1 MRRRNLFMSLTLMC
15 GFLCLAFSFGNTGIK
30 WLWTDIVPVAYILGI
45 ATFILG
51 VFWMKA
57 SKKLELDHKK

>member
-1 MRRRNLFMSLTLMC
+1 MC